1 MPFQADIESKLVLV
15 NGLTAANEELARKE
29 RMLSIQVQIT
39 YVSKDDGAA
48 MQGATLVNSGPGAPP
63 LIQPNQVSN
72 NNKIASVAHRP
83 EGVTDHFVAIF
94 KVWTTILLMTECM
107 CHYQSRRPL
116 CPSSAGV
123 PIFSQHPPCSSDTHL
138 DRESEVPSISVRNA
152 ICLVR

>member
-29 RMLSIQVQIT
+29 RILSIQVQIT
-39 YVSKDDGAA
+39 YVSKDDGVA

-63 LIQPNQVSN
+63 FMKPNQVSN
-72 NNKIASVAHRP
+72 NNKMASVAQRP
-83 EGVTDHFVAIF
+83 EGVTDHFVAIV
-94 KVWTTILLMTECM
+94 KVWITILLMTECM
-107 CHYQSRRPL
+107 CHYHSRRPL
-116 CPSSAGV
+116 CPSSGV

-138 DRESEVPSISVRNA
+138 NRESEVPSISVRNT